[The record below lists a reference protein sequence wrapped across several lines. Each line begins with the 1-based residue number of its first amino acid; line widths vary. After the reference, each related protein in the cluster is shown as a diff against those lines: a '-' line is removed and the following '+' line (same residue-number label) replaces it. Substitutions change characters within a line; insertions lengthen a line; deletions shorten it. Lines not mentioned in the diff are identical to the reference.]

1 LGYLNPN
8 LHGGGALV
16 FAGIAALTF
25 VYGFFVLPESLP
37 DARRRRLSF
46 SHSDPLGAPSALKR
60 PADALPLMLATVF
73 SQLSVIVDPPIWH
86 NLSGGFHAEDIFSGA
101 SVAIA
106 LVAFTSAMIVKYGE
120 ARAARISAAIGVL
133 FFAFQAPDY
142 WFFYPLLYPM
152 LLLGGLRGIAMPL
165 INAAMSRQVAPERQ
179 GALQGRIAG
188 AMGLSVVLGA
198 VAVTVAVPL
207 QAGCLVFRRFS
218 PNEFLIAAGSS
229 LLCFAVLRLRSGSLI
244 PGASS
249 AP

>member
-1 LGYLNPN
+1 
-8 LHGGGALV
+8 V
-16 FAGIAALTF
+16 FAGIAAMTF

-46 SHSDPLGAPSALKR
+46 SHSGPLGAPRVLKR

-86 NLSGGFHAEDIFSGA
+86 NVSGRFHAEDILSGA

-106 LVAFTSAMIVKYGE
+106 LVAFTSSMVVKYGE
-120 ARAARISAAIGVL
+120 ARAARISVAIGVL
-133 FFAFQAPDY
+133 FFVFQAGDY

-179 GALQGRIAG
+179 GELQGRIAG
-188 AMGLSVVLGA
+188 AMGLSAILGA

-207 QAGCLVFRRFS
+207 QGGCLVFHRFS
-218 PNEFLIAAGSS
+218 PNAFLIAAGSA
-229 LLCFAVLRLRSGSLI
+229 LLCFAVLRVRSASL
-244 PGASS
+244 AQS
-249 AP
+249 